1 MGEIKIFALSAFAL
15 LNLMEGRNNSPI
27 DILFLLFLLDIYEFS
42 PLH

>member
-27 DILFLLFLLDIYEFS
+27 DILFLLDIYEFS